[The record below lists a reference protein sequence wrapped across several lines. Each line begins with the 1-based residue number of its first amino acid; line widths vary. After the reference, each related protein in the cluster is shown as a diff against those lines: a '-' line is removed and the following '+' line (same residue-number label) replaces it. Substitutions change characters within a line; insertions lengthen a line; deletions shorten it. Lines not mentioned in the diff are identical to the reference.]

1 MSSVNNI
8 REDKSVNADNFEFL
22 LAQSNYNLS
31 SVFRSLNHNESI
43 PDTPMCSDDKTLDVG
58 TSNANLGETQSRNHQ
73 YSFKVVSPSTN
84 QIVDLK
90 DVSINV
96 VASVFTNKTD
106 DTDAVI
112 ADVPR
117 LGNQALLGLFSTIE
131 LYCDSVLIERIELP
145 GFSSNAHYALAYPHS
160 HGAEECLES
169 HGFITKIKDE
179 KQLSEPPTTV
189 KRLMFKPNTTLTTQS
204 TIPDIVNALEEK
216 DVIEDVSLAFQ
227 SGVYSYDN
235 ASVAWGTIKP
245 TGGNTRIRGVITQK
259 IKLAD
264 IFPSVSTLPPIF
276 NHAIQINFTRN
287 SENNVIASV
296 CNGYTPLKLNAFI
309 DFKITS
315 DNYIVSDEL
324 KKACMEYYSKDIQTI
339 FTRVKTIPVSFPS
352 KPTANSTMSFN
363 ISVDTA
369 YKNKLAVFAIPR
381 STNFN
386 NQTPSKCHQKSSVDN
401 YRDVAEYQYDVASSP
416 ANSYTHGGLRSFT
429 VYSSNGLKLYGF
441 DMSRNGNTRGP
452 IEQHEK
458 IAMLDVKT
466 TPANVLIQNYQ
477 EVYQAYLSAR
487 EQFGQIK
494 EEGVDY
500 MTFLKEYCI
509 FCVDLSPFSINAGE
523 NLRVEMVF
531 DDWNPNYS
539 PYHALNNG
547 GVANGYV
554 AKQILCMC
562 YMDKV
567 LRLLPNAQV
576 ELSDLFAARTEADE
590 TNEI

>member
-8 REDKSVNADNFEFL
+8 REDKSVNADNFEFV

-31 SVFRSLNHNESI
+31 SIFRSVNHNECI
-43 PDTPMCSDDKTLDVG
+43 PDTPMCSDDKTLDV
-58 TSNANLGETQSRNHQ
+58 SVPNANLGETQSRNHQ

-90 DVSINV
+90 DVEINV
-96 VASVFTNKTD
+96 VASVFTHK
-106 DTDAVI
+106 DTAADAVI

-145 GFSSNAHYALAYPHS
+145 GFTSNAHYALAYPHS

-179 KQLSEPPTTV
+179 IQIGNLTSKTRYVFKENTDFQGVTTV
-189 KRLMFKPNTTLTTQS
+189 AGLIEKLEKKQVVEDA
-204 TIPDIVNALEEK
+204 DIA
-216 DVIEDVSLAFQ
+216 Q
-227 SGVYSYDN
+227 HMGVYSYEN

-245 TGGNTRIRGVITQK
+245 TGGNDRIRGVITQK

-296 CNGYTPLKLNAFI
+296 CKGYTPLKLNAFI

-324 KKACMEYYSKDIQTI
+324 KKACMEYYSRPIETI
-339 FTRVKTIPVSFPS
+339 FTRCKTIPVSFPS
-352 KPTANSTMSFN
+352 KPSKNSTMSYN
-363 ISVDTA
+363 IAVDTS
-369 YKNKLAVFAIPR
+369 YRNKLAVFAIAR

-386 NQTPSKCHQKSSVDN
+386 NQTPSECHQMDIAKK
-401 YRDVAEYQYDVASSP
+401 YHDVAKYQYDVASSP

-452 IEQHEK
+452 INEFDK
-458 IAMLDVKT
+458 ITMLDVKT
-466 TPANVLIQNYQ
+466 TPNNVLIQNYQ
-477 EVYQAYLSAR
+477 EVYQAYLAAR

-494 EEGVDY
+494 EEGLDY

-509 FCVDLSPFSINAGE
+509 FCVDLSPFSLNAGE

-531 DDWNPNYS
+531 DDWNDNYS
-539 PYHALNNG
+539 PYYALNDASN
-547 GVANGYV
+547 AAGYV
-554 AKQILCMC
+554 AKQVLAMV
-562 YMDKV
+562 YMDKI

-576 ELSDLFAARTEADE
+576 ELADLFQARTEADAA
-590 TNEI
+590 NEI